1 MTKLFNHLM
10 EELASKNGY
19 SSLFKAFIAIST
31 LFLVSTLQIINI
43 ATPLESDAY
52 KLKFAVEKE
61 LNTELSFE
69 QLECKLDTK
78 TYESCKLAKYK
89 INLSSSSLDALT
101 AFSELLKVIAITLGG
116 LSILGFIAH
125 PFIARTTP

>member
-31 LFLVSTLQIINI
+31 LFLVSTIQIINI

-61 LNTELSFE
+61 LNTKLSFE
-69 QLECKLDTK
+69 QLECKLYK
-78 TYESCKLAKYK
+78 PSSC
-89 INLSSSSLDALT
+89 SPVS
-101 AFSELLKVIAITLGG
+101 
-116 LSILGFIAH
+116 
-125 PFIARTTP
+125 